1 MKKQKIAEL
10 DAFARKIGISDE
22 EIAEWFYSLPTS
34 LIKTDLPL
42 VYKDGNNLTT
52 KIGLVF
58 EDMGKLWGI
67 QILPRVVLSLAS
79 RDENDEPFGKDKA
92 KKFAESIYLDGV
104 EGSLPTLEVLKAF
117 NDKKISKAFKNT
129 IDVLIE
135 YDIETVTSGVVWTA
149 NEWAG
154 FNYLFGIGAYGE
166 EVIRR
171 EREEFKSKVA
181 RFAVMF

>member
-58 EDMGKLWGI
+58 EDLGKLWGI

-79 RDENDEPFGKDKA
+79 RDENGEPLGKDKA
-92 KKFAESIYLDGV
+92 KKFAESVYLDGV

-117 NDKKISKAFKNT
+117 NDKRVCRAFKNT
-129 IDVLIE
+129 IDILKE
-135 YDIETVTSGVVWTA
+135 YDVETVSSGVVWA
-149 NEWAG
+149 ADVG
-154 FNYLFGIGAYGE
+154 IGYNYLFGIGTYAE
-166 EVIRR
+166 EVIRK
-171 EREEFKSKVA
+171 ESEDFKSKVG